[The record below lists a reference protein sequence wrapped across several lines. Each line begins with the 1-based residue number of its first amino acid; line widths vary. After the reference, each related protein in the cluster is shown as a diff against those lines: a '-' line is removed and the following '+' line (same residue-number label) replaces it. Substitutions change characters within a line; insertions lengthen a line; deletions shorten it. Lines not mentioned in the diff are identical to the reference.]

1 MDTEIPLSEMYAAS
15 FGTMPAN
22 PGRYADLIA
31 ELKS

>member
-1 MDTEIPLSEMYAAS
+1 MDTEIPLSQMHAAG

-22 PGRYADLIA
+22 PGHHAGLIA